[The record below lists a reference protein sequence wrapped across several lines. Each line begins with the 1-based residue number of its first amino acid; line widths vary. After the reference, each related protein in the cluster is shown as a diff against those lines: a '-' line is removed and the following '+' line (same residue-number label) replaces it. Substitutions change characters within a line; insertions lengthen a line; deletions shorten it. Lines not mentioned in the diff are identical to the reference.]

1 MKAKALTR
9 AELAI
14 LLAAIPEDWRLFFEF
29 LIYTGL
35 RISEAIGLCWEHV
48 DLSEHPKV
56 KIREQ
61 FYRGKRRK
69 LKSGAGKR
77 ELPLSP
83 GMAERLREH
92 RRRNLR
98 GAKTPVFSSST
109 GTELI
114 RGKLAERVLTP
125 AAIAA
130 GFKTEVAV
138 VGKGGEEEMKT
149 RPTVTFHT
157 FRHTCASLLFD
168 DGRNIKQVQGWR
180 GEIWSQP
187 ADTGF

>member
-1 MKAKALTR
+1 M
-9 AELAI
+9 
-14 LLAAIPEDWRLFFEF
+14 
-29 LIYTGL
+29 
-35 RISEAIGLCWEHV
+35 
-48 DLSEHPKV
+48 

-69 LKSGAGKR
+69 LKSGAGRR

-83 GMAERLREH
+83 GMAMRLREH
-92 RRRNLR
+92 PR
-98 GAKTPVFSSST
+98 GSSRSVKAPVFPSTT

-130 GFKTEVAV
+130 GFKTEEAV
-138 VGKGGEEEMKT
+138 VGKGGEERLKI

-168 DGRNIKQVQGWR
+168 DGRNIKQVQEWLGH
-180 GEIWSQP
+180 
-187 ADTGF
+187 ADPGFTLRTYVHLMDAGIGDAAFFDGAEYSAGMVR

>member
-1 MKAKALTR
+1 
-9 AELAI
+9 
-14 LLAAIPEDWRLFFEF
+14 
-29 LIYTGL
+29 LIHTGL
-35 RISEAIGLCWEHV
+35 RISEAIGLRWEHV
-48 DLSEHPKV
+48 GLGEYPKV

-69 LKSGAGKR
+69 LESGAGRR

-92 RRRNLR
+92 RRASSS
-98 GAKTPVFSSST
+98 GFKTPVFSSST

-130 GFKTEVAV
+130 GFKTEA
-138 VGKGGEEEMKT
+138 GEGWGG
-149 RPTVTFHT
+149 
-157 FRHTCASLLFD
+157 
-168 DGRNIKQVQGWR
+168 GQGPSDR
-180 GEIWSQP
+180 DFPHLPPHLRI
-187 ADTGF
+187 AALR